1 MTTILQIMNA
11 DRNLSM
17 FSRGVKIAELE
28 NKLNEMGPFTIL
40 GPVNLAF
47 NNLTSGTYDKLLDP
61 ANRGKL
67 LDLLSGYIIS
77 GKKMFYDFRNDQKL
91 QSLNGKQLTVTVKNG
106 ETLINGSKILAHN
119 RQGSNGVVHLLD
131 KTYAVAQAQ

>member
-11 DRNLSM
+11 DRNLSL

-28 NKLNEMGPFTIL
+28 NKLNEIGPFTIL

-47 NNLTSGTYDKLLDP
+47 NNLTSGTYDKLLEP
-61 ANRGKL
+61 ANRNNL
-67 LDLLSGYIIS
+67 LDLLSGYIIP
-77 GKKMFYDFRNDQKL
+77 GKKMFYDFRNEQKL
-91 QSLNGKQLTVTVKNG
+91 QSLNGKQLMVTVKNG

-131 KTYAVAQAQ
+131 KTYAVAALV

>member
-77 GKKMFYDFRNDQKL
+77 GKKMFYDFRNDQ
-91 QSLNGKQLTVTVKNG
+91 NCNRLTVN
-106 ETLINGSKILAHN
+106 NS
-119 RQGSNGVVHLLD
+119 RLL
-131 KTYAVAQAQ
+131 